1 MMAGRIVIES
11 PEEHA
16 AWIASHSTSQLAANP
31 R

>member
-16 AWIASHSTSQLAANP
+16 AWIAGQSASQLAANP